1 MKDEDFAI
9 FLGAISIQNKLE
21 SLTYQNNE
29 FGQKSLL
36 ALAEIIQQKDH
47 SQENENKDLYI

>member
-9 FLGAISIQNKLE
+9 FLGAVSIQNKLQ
-21 SLTYQNNE
+21 SLTYINNE

-36 ALAEIIQQKDH
+36 ALSEIIQ
-47 SQENENKDLYI
+47 